1 MCFADTDYHDNIS
14 GAGIK
19 LQRNQRKDK
28 KWLQIP
34 SNESFSD
41 EKGFI

>member
-1 MCFADTDYHDNIS
+1 MCFADTDYHDDIS
-14 GAGIK
+14 RAGIK

-28 KWLQIP
+28 QWLQIT
-34 SNESFSD
+34 SNESYTD

>member
-1 MCFADTDYHDNIS
+1 MCFADKDYHDDIS

-28 KWLQIP
+28 KWLQIS